1 MIASTNAL
9 PFESE
14 MKGAKKGW
22 IYTLPLPPRLSLSLS
37 SYQMYASLGRARHM
51 EMEPWQMGG
60 SPTGSPDD

>member
-22 IYTLPLPPRLSLSLS
+22 IYTLPLLSPPPHIPSLSLSLS

-51 EMEPWQMGG
+51 EMEP
-60 SPTGSPDD
+60 